1 MDTQK
6 TDAGT
11 FENCEKELCIENL
24 ESENSVDILKNI
36 CQKLK
41 FMVRKVKEIDQKQD
55 QILQRVQKVEQAVG
69 DHEREI
75 TKIKE
80 DQTQLSRSVA
90 EVQRQLQKDF
100 DPDHTL
106 VVTNPPVING
116 PLLDWAIGLIITL
129 GGTRDMIVNT
139 MRTPQRQGRKGVL
152 KIQVQTVEEKINLL
166 GKKSCLKNSSHYKNI
181 FVRSSKSHSERL
193 QEITLEQ
200 F

>member
-1 MDTQK
+1 MSAKRQITEDLNMAEDNCIADTQK
-6 TDAGT
+6 TDARA
-11 FENCEKELCIENL
+11 FENCEKELRIENQ
-24 ESENSVDILKNI
+24 ERENSVDILKNI
-36 CQKLK
+36 CQKLNY
-41 FMVRKVKEIDQKQD
+41 VIRKVEEIDQKQD

-152 KIQVQTVEEKINLL
+152 KIQVRTVDEKINLL
-166 GKKSCLKNSSHYKNI
+166 RKK
-181 FVRSSKSHSERL
+181 
-193 QEITLEQ
+193 
-200 F
+200 